1 MSYVLGAVTLPYNPT
16 KVTVKQVA
24 NAKAITLL
32 AQSPLI
38 LSFGPKNK
46 IISIEGD
53 IAGDTAANLETN
65 YLIPLE
71 DMAGREGGFHYVIY
85 DDDET
90 IWTAYNA
97 GVGAYTIAVAEETTI
112 VHTGQSSLKITIGA
126 GASATVRFYELYS
139 ANKDWSE
146 KDFVSIWWYGTSSNK
161 TFRFVVSTDANND
174 GTTGANY
181 GYYEIL
187 DDAAGWERFQP
198 RLDQF
203 TTAGTFDWT
212 VCRKLIGYIT
222 DANPTG
228 TFYMDRTVIGIG
240 QYLSAPNTRY
250 DGIYFVNAFTFEE
263 RGGYARYFP
272 YKIELWDEDDYF

>member
-161 TFRFVVSTDANND
+161 TFRFCKTH
-174 GTTGANY
+174 
-181 GYYEIL
+181 
-187 DDAAGWERFQP
+187 
-198 RLDQF
+198 
-203 TTAGTFDWT
+203 
-212 VCRKLIGYIT
+212 RKKT
-222 DANPTG
+222 C
-228 TFYMDRTVIGIG
+228 
-240 QYLSAPNTRY
+240 SAR
-250 DGIYFVNAFTFEE
+250 
-263 RGGYARYFP
+263 
-272 YKIELWDEDDYF
+272 